1 MNDRRVAC
9 PDRLRRLMVIVGD
22 RLSALITKGEVTPR
36 YYNPGALFDE
46 VHIVMTNDDRPD
58 PAAVQ
63 PMVGEAR
70 LVLHNLD
77 PGSRFFHRTLG
88 WQRALMGRE
97 LRAAVALARR
107 IAPALV
113 RTHNNFFEGYLAAEI
128 KRRLGIPFVTS
139 LHGVW
144 DRDLTQPNPAKERII
159 RLFRR
164 KLERRTLREAAAVIA
179 VYRPIVRYADVTG
192 SRNTQLVYNAV
203 SNAIARKSSY
213 RLNRPPRLLTVNRQV
228 PEKNPENV
236 IRAIADI
243 DCAYTLIGDGLC
255 HERLKAVAREAGVA
269 DRVTF
274 IRSLPN
280 REVCTF
286 LPQCD
291 VWVAHCDYWGISKGT
306 IEAALAGLPIVL
318 NRHPVEPI
326 PDLDGDW
333 VRLCDN
339 SVEGYRDAIAGL
351 LGDDA
356 ARRALGEHAYAH
368 AKTHFDPT
376 AMERRLCA
384 IYRAAMEEALR

>member
-1 MNDRRVAC
+1 MNERCAPRLDRS
-9 PDRLRRLMVIVGD
+9 RRLMVIVPD
-22 RLSALITKGEVTPR
+22 RLSTLIAKGEVTPR
-36 YYNPGALFDE
+36 YYNPGTLFDE

-58 PAAVQ
+58 PAAIQ
-63 PMVGEAR
+63 SMVGEAR

-77 PGSRFFHRTLG
+77 PGPHFFHRTLG
-88 WQRALMGRE
+88 WQPTLMKRE

-113 RTHNNFFEGYLAAEI
+113 RTHNNFLEGYLAVEI

-144 DRDLTQPNPAKERII
+144 DRDLTQPNLAKERII

-164 KLERRTLREAAAVIA
+164 KLEKRTLREAAAVIA
-179 VYRPIVRYADVTG
+179 VYRPIVRYADAIG

-203 SNAIARKSSY
+203 SSTITRKPDY

-243 DCAYTLIGDGLC
+243 ECSYTLIGDGPY
-255 HERLKAVAREAGVA
+255 HERLKTVAREVGVA

-274 IRSLPN
+274 IRGLPN
-280 REVCTF
+280 SEVCAL
-286 LPQCD
+286 LPQSD
-291 VWVAHCDYWGISKGT
+291 IWVAHCDYWGISKGT

-318 NRHPVEPI
+318 NHHPVEPI

-333 VRLCDN
+333 VQLCDN
-339 SVEGYRDAIAGL
+339 SVEGYRAAIAGL

-356 ARRALGEHAYAH
+356 ARCTLGSRAYAH
-368 AKTHFDPT
+368 AKAHFDPM
-376 AMERRLCA
+376 AMEGRLCD
-384 IYRAAMEEALR
+384 IYRAAMKETLR